1 LKRKSQGYSVNRAH
15 VLAAIAEYKI
25 ELAEAVDDEARA
37 EILEMIADEESRI
50 EMLKR
55 MAKRSNWQ
63 RTTGQDSNPWDDEQA
78 FLPWLR

>member
-1 LKRKSQGYSVNRAH
+1 
-15 VLAAIAEYKI
+15 VLAEIAALKA
-25 ELAEAVDDEARA
+25 ELEEATDDEARE

-55 MAKRSNWQ
+55 MAKRSYWQ

-78 FLPWLR
+78 SLPWLR